1 MAVKAPSDAARADVP
16 RGFTAGAAK
25 AGVKTGVAERL
36 DVGLIV
42 SDRPCVA
49 AGVFT
54 TNQVIAAPCVLTR
67 KHLEAGTLRGIVAN
81 SGIANACT
89 GDEGDR
95 AAVAMAEAA
104 AKAMGCAPNEV
115 GVASTGVIGWQ
126 LPIDRISA
134 AIAAIRPSANGFD
147 DFSRAIMT
155 TDTRPKVATAEA
167 NVDGVT
173 IRALGIAKGSGMIH
187 PNMATLLGFVVTDAQ
202 IAADDLR
209 AITRRAA
216 DQSFNAISVDGDTS
230 TNDMLLVLTNGA
242 SGVMGTSNGAIAATG
257 AIISRVCEL
266 LARQIVADGEGV
278 TKVFEVR
285 VSGAASRD
293 DARRAAR
300 TITTSNLVKTAIHG
314 ADPNWGRIL
323 AAAGR
328 SGAKV
333 DDRRVTIRI
342 GSLEVFRSGRPVRF
356 DPNALR
362 TIFSQAEIPIE
373 VELALGNETATAWG
387 TDLSA
392 EYVRINADYTT

>member
-1 MAVKAPSDAARADVP
+1 
-16 RGFTAGAAK
+16 
-25 AGVKTGVAERL
+25 
-36 DVGLIV
+36 
-42 SDRPCVA
+42 
-49 AGVFT
+49 
-54 TNQVIAAPCVLTR
+54 
-67 KHLEAGTLRGIVAN
+67 
-81 SGIANACT
+81 
-89 GDEGDR
+89 
-95 AAVAMAEAA
+95 MAEAA
-104 AKAMGCAPNEV
+104 AKAMGCAPHEV

-126 LPIDRISA
+126 LPVDRISA
-134 AIAAIRPSANGFD
+134 AIAEIRPTADGFD

-155 TDTRPKVATAEA
+155 TDTKPKVATAEA
-167 NVDGVT
+167 NVDGIT

-187 PNMATLLGFVVTDAQ
+187 PNMATLLGFVITDAQ
-202 IAADDLR
+202 IALPDLQ

-230 TNDMLLVLTNGA
+230 TNDMLLVLANGA
-242 SGVMGTSNGAIAATG
+242 SGAIGTTDGAIAATG
-257 AIISRVCEL
+257 AIVSRVCDL

-285 VSGAASRD
+285 VSGAASSD

-333 DDRRVTIRI
+333 DDRKATIRI
-342 GSLEVFRSGRPVRF
+342 GSLEVFRAGRPVRF
-356 DPNALR
+356 DPDALR
-362 TIFSQAEIPIE
+362 TIFRQAEIPIE
-373 VELALGNETATAWG
+373 VELALGDGQATAWG

>member
-1 MAVKAPSDAARADVP
+1 MAVIAP
-16 RGFTAGAAK
+16 RGFAAGAAK

-36 DVGLIV
+36 DVGMIV

-67 KHLEAGTLRGIVAN
+67 KHLEGGTLRGIAVN

-95 AAVAMAEAA
+95 AAVAMALAA
-104 AKAMGCAPNEV
+104 AKAMGCAPSEV

-126 LPIDRISA
+126 LPIERISA
-134 AIAAIRPSANGFD
+134 AIAAIRPSAEGFD

-155 TDTRPKVATAEA
+155 TDTKPKIATAEA

-173 IRALGIAKGSGMIH
+173 IRALGIAKGAGMIH
-187 PNMATLLGFVVTDAQ
+187 PNMATLLAFVITDAEL
-202 IAADDLR
+202 DLDMIR
-209 AITRRAA
+209 SITRNAA
-216 DQSFNAISVDGDTS
+216 RHSFNAISVDGDTS
-230 TNDMLLVLTNGA
+230 TNDTLLVLANGA
-242 SGVMGTSNGAIAATG
+242 SGVPARSENALPAAAG
-257 AIISRVCEL
+257 IIDWVCEQ

-285 VSGAASRD
+285 VSGAASLD
-293 DARRAAR
+293 DARKAAR

-333 DDRRVTIRI
+333 DDRKATIRI
-342 GSLEVFRSGRPVRF
+342 GSLEVFRSGRPVPF
-356 DPNALR
+356 DPDALR
-362 TIFSQAEIPIE
+362 AIFAQREIAIE
-373 VELALGNETATAWG
+373 LELGLGASDAKAWG
-387 TDLSA
+387 TDLSE

>member
-1 MAVKAPSDAARADVP
+1 MTTEGGPETAAIAPLGYR
-16 RGFTAGAAK
+16 AGAAK
-25 AGVKTGVAERL
+25 AGVKTGVADRL

-42 SDRPCVA
+42 SDRPCIA

-67 KHLEAGTLRGIVAN
+67 THLEHGSLRGIIAN

-89 GDEGDR
+89 GEEGDR
-95 AAVAMAEAA
+95 AAVEMAQVAA
-104 AKAMGCAPNEV
+104 TAIGCSPYEV

-126 LPIDRISA
+126 LPMDRIA
-134 AIAAIRPSANGFD
+134 KAVGEIRPSEAGFA

-155 TDTRPKVATAEA
+155 TDTKPKVATATT
-167 NVDGVT
+167 NVAGTT
-173 IRALGIAKGSGMIH
+173 IRALGIAKGAGMIH
-187 PNMATLLGFVVTDAQ
+187 PNMATLLGFILTDAQ
-202 IAADDLR
+202 VSLADLR
-209 AITRRAA
+209 AITKHAA
-216 DQSFNAISVDGDTS
+216 DQSFNAISIDGDTS
-230 TNDMLLVLTNGA
+230 TNDMLLVLANGA
-242 SGVMGTSNGAIAATG
+242 SRAGSAGNDLAAVRGVITM
-257 AIISRVCEL
+257 VCSQ

-285 VSGAASRD
+285 VSGAASTD
-293 DARRAAR
+293 DAKRAAR

-333 DDRRVTIRI
+333 DDRRATVRI
-342 GSLEVFRSGRPVRF
+342 GSLEVFRAGRPVRF
-356 DPNALR
+356 DRGALR
-362 TIFSQAEIPIE
+362 TIFSQKEIPIE
-373 VELALGNETATAWG
+373 LELALGDGTATAWG

-392 EYVRINADYTT
+392 EYVHINADYTT

>member
-1 MAVKAPSDAARADVP
+1 VAVTKDAASEPIVAP
-16 RGFTAGAAK
+16 IGFTAGATK

-42 SDRPCVA
+42 SDRPCIA

-67 KHLEAGTLRGIVAN
+67 THLEHGSLRGVVAN

-89 GDEGDR
+89 GDEGD
-95 AAVAMAEAA
+95 EAA
-104 AKAMGCAPNEV
+104 AKMAEIAATAIGCSPYEI

-126 LPIDRISA
+126 LPMDRIGK
-134 AIAAIRPSANGFD
+134 AIGEIRPTANGFD

-155 TDTRPKVATAEA
+155 TDTKPKVAMAEA
-167 NVDGVT
+167 NVGGTT
-173 IRALGIAKGSGMIH
+173 IRALGVAKGAGMIH
-187 PNMATLLGFVVTDAQ
+187 PNMATLLAFVITDAA
-202 IAADDLR
+202 ITPDALE
-209 AITRRAA
+209 AITR
-216 DQSFNAISVDGDTS
+216 QSAEGTFNAISVDGDTS
-230 TNDMLLVLTNGA
+230 TNDMLLVLANGA
-242 SGVMGTSNGAIAATG
+242 AGAEMAGGSIGPAG
-257 AIISRVCEL
+257 AIIRKVCHD
-266 LARQIVADGEGV
+266 LAQQIVADGEGV

-285 VSGAASRD
+285 VSSAATPD
-293 DARRAAR
+293 DAKRAAR

-333 DDRRVTIRI
+333 DDRRATVRI
-342 GSLEVFRSGRPVRF
+342 GSLEVFRAGKPVRF
-356 DPNALR
+356 DPAALR
-362 TIFSQAEIPIE
+362 QIFSQPYIPIE
-373 VELALGNETATAWG
+373 VELALGTGVATAWG

-392 EYVRINADYTT
+392 EYVHINADYTT